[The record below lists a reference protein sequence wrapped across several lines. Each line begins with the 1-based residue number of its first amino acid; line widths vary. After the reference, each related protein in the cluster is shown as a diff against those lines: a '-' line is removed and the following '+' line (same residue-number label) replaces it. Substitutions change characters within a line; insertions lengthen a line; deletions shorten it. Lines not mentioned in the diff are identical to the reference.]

1 MRYSIRHVTR
11 FTYESPITE
20 SVMEARMQPRTDN
33 AAALSSIH
41 ADDDAIG
48 ARDDVSRSRQQPRS
62 SLQHPRPSFAPH
74 RHGRST
80 RRVPDDA
87 PASASVGAGGMVSS
101 RCDGRV
107 GTVVGVSGAEHLRP
121 ADCQHSTPS
130 GRRSGSSAATIRS
143 SRSAASWAR
152 CTRGSRT
159 ARGARASIHQSTKR
173 STTRKGVCQDF
184 AHIFLSLVR
193 PLGIPARYVS
203 GYLFQ
208 AAGSQDR
215 STDGATHAWVEVLLP
230 DLGWVGLDPT
240 NNLIADD
247 RHIRVA
253 IGRDYAD
260 VPPTR
265 GVFKGVSTVRS
276 ELSVSVT
283 VGPALSPL
291 SNDLTPFTPWMAR
304 ESVEASRG
312 RQRTAAAAAVR
323 LRLKR
328 DPYSLTLLR
337 RVARASASSR

>member
-1 MRYSIRHVTR
+1 MRYSIRHLTR

-20 SVMEARMQPRTDN
+20 SVMEARMQPRTDTLQRCLQFTLLTTPSARVMTYRDHDN
-33 AAALSSIH
+33 NLVHHFNIPGRHSRLTVTAEALVECMKI
-41 ADDDAIG
+41 
-48 ARDDVSRSRQQPRS
+48 RS
-62 SLQHPRPSFAPH
+62 LPH
-74 RHGRST
+74 RLGPAAWSRLDSMAASGQWWEYLAASTFVQQTEALVAFRAEIGLERGNDPLVALRRLMGEMYARFAYSPQST
-80 RRVPDDA
+80 RVDSPIDEA
-87 PASASVGAGGMVSS
+87 L
-101 RCDGRV
+101 
-107 GTVVGVSGAEHLRP
+107 E
-121 ADCQHSTPS
+121 
-130 GRRSGSSAATIRS
+130 
-143 SRSAASWAR
+143 
-152 CTRGSRT
+152 
-159 ARGARASIHQSTKR
+159 
-173 STTRKGVCQDF
+173 TRKGVCQDF

-253 IGRDYAD
+253 MGRDYAD

-283 VGPALSPL
+283 VGPAQSPL

-304 ESVEASRG
+304 ESVEP
-312 RQRTAAAAAVR
+312 AV
-323 LRLKR
+323 
-328 DPYSLTLLR
+328 DDSEQQQQQQ
-337 RVARASASSR
+337 

>member
-20 SVMEARMQPRTDN
+20 SVMEARMQPRTDTLQRCLQFTLLTTPSARVMTYRDHDN
-33 AAALSSIH
+33 NLVHHFNIPGRHSRLTVTAEAL
-41 ADDDAIG
+41 
-48 ARDDVSRSRQQPRS
+48 VECMTMRS
-62 SLQHPRPSFAPH
+62 LPH
-74 RHGRST
+74 RLGPAAWSRLDSMAASGQWWEYLAPSTFVQQTEALGAFRAEIGLERGNDPLVSLRRFMGEIYARFAYSPRST
-80 RRVPDDA
+80 RVDSPIDEA
-87 PASASVGAGGMVSS
+87 L
-101 RCDGRV
+101 
-107 GTVVGVSGAEHLRP
+107 E
-121 ADCQHSTPS
+121 
-130 GRRSGSSAATIRS
+130 
-143 SRSAASWAR
+143 
-152 CTRGSRT
+152 
-159 ARGARASIHQSTKR
+159 
-173 STTRKGVCQDF
+173 TRKGVCQDF

-208 AAGSQDR
+208 EAGSQDR
-215 STDGATHAWVEVLLP
+215 SADGATHAWVEVLLP

-265 GVFKGVSTVRS
+265 GVFKGVSTVKS

-283 VGPALSPL
+283 VGPVLSPL

-304 ESVEASRG
+304 ESIEPALDDSEH
-312 RQRTAAAAAVR
+312 QQQQQQQ
-323 LRLKR
+323 
-328 DPYSLTLLR
+328 
-337 RVARASASSR
+337 

>member
-1 MRYSIRHVTR
+1 MRYSIRHITR

-20 SVMEARMQPRTDN
+20 SVMEARMQPRTDTLQRCLQFTLMTTPSARVMTYRDHDN
-33 AAALSSIH
+33 NLVHHFNIPGRHSRLTVTAEAL
-41 ADDDAIG
+41 
-48 ARDDVSRSRQQPRS
+48 VECMTMRSP
-62 SLQHPRPSFAPH
+62 PH
-74 RHGRST
+74 RLGPAAWSRLGSMAASGQWWEYLAPSTFVQETEALVAFRAEIGLERGNDPLVALRRLMGEVYARFAYSPRST
-80 RRVPDDA
+80 RVDSPIDEA
-87 PASASVGAGGMVSS
+87 L
-101 RCDGRV
+101 
-107 GTVVGVSGAEHLRP
+107 E
-121 ADCQHSTPS
+121 
-130 GRRSGSSAATIRS
+130 
-143 SRSAASWAR
+143 
-152 CTRGSRT
+152 
-159 ARGARASIHQSTKR
+159 
-173 STTRKGVCQDF
+173 TRKGVCQDF

-208 AAGSQDR
+208 PAGSQNR

-240 NNLIADD
+240 NNLIAND

-265 GVFKGVSTVRS
+265 GVFKGASTVRS

-304 ESVEASRG
+304 ESVEP
-312 RQRTAAAAAVR
+312 AV
-323 LRLKR
+323 
-328 DPYSLTLLR
+328 DDSEQQQQQ
-337 RVARASASSR
+337 

>member
-1 MRYSIRHVTR
+1 MRYAIRHVTR
-11 FTYESPITE
+11 FNYESPITE
-20 SVMEARMQPRTDN
+20 SVMEARMQPRTDTLQRCLQFTLLTN
-33 AAALSSIH
+33 PSSRVMTYRDHDNNLVHHFNIPGRHSRLTVTAEALIECMTM
-41 ADDDAIG
+41 
-48 ARDDVSRSRQQPRS
+48 
-62 SLQHPRPSFAPH
+62 RPLPH
-74 RHGRST
+74 RLGPAAWPRVDAMAASGQWFDYLAPSTFVMETPKLEALKLEIGLERGNDPLVALRRLMGEMYARFEYSPRST
-80 RRVPDDA
+80 RVDSPIDEA
-87 PASASVGAGGMVSS
+87 LEA
-101 RCDGRV
+101 
-107 GTVVGVSGAEHLRP
+107 
-121 ADCQHSTPS
+121 
-130 GRRSGSSAATIRS
+130 
-143 SRSAASWAR
+143 
-152 CTRGSRT
+152 
-159 ARGARASIHQSTKR
+159 
-173 STTRKGVCQDF
+173 RKGVCQDF

-276 ELSVSVT
+276 ELNVSVA

-291 SNDLTPFTPWMAR
+291 SNDLAPFTSWMAR
-304 ESVEASRG
+304 EPAEPAPAVEDDSA
-312 RQRTAAAAAVR
+312 RQQQQQQQQ
-323 LRLKR
+323 
-328 DPYSLTLLR
+328 
-337 RVARASASSR
+337 

>member
-1 MRYSIRHVTR
+1 MRYSIRHITR

-20 SVMEARMQPRTDN
+20 SVMEARMQPRTDTLQRCLQFTLMTTPSARVMTYRDHDN
-33 AAALSSIH
+33 NLVHHFNIPGRHSRLTVTAEAL
-41 ADDDAIG
+41 
-48 ARDDVSRSRQQPRS
+48 VECMTMRS
-62 SLQHPRPSFAPH
+62 LPH
-74 RHGRST
+74 RLGPAAWSRLGSMAASGQWWEYLAPSTFVQQTEALVAFRAEIGLERGNDPLVALRRLMGEMYARFAYSPRST
-80 RRVPDDA
+80 RVDSPIDEA
-87 PASASVGAGGMVSS
+87 L
-101 RCDGRV
+101 
-107 GTVVGVSGAEHLRP
+107 E
-121 ADCQHSTPS
+121 
-130 GRRSGSSAATIRS
+130 
-143 SRSAASWAR
+143 
-152 CTRGSRT
+152 
-159 ARGARASIHQSTKR
+159 
-173 STTRKGVCQDF
+173 TRKGVCQDF

-208 AAGSQDR
+208 PAGSQNR

-240 NNLIADD
+240 NNLIAND

-304 ESVEASRG
+304 ESVEP
-312 RQRTAAAAAVR
+312 AV
-323 LRLKR
+323 
-328 DPYSLTLLR
+328 DDSEQQQQQ
-337 RVARASASSR
+337 

>member
-1 MRYSIRHVTR
+1 MAASGQWWEYLAASTFVQQTEALVAFRAEIGLERGNDPLVALRRLMGEMYARFAYSPQSTR
-11 FTYESPITE
+11 VDSPID
-20 SVMEARMQPRTDN
+20 EA
-33 AAALSSIH
+33 L
-41 ADDDAIG
+41 
-48 ARDDVSRSRQQPRS
+48 
-62 SLQHPRPSFAPH
+62 
-74 RHGRST
+74 
-80 RRVPDDA
+80 
-87 PASASVGAGGMVSS
+87 
-101 RCDGRV
+101 
-107 GTVVGVSGAEHLRP
+107 E
-121 ADCQHSTPS
+121 
-130 GRRSGSSAATIRS
+130 
-143 SRSAASWAR
+143 
-152 CTRGSRT
+152 
-159 ARGARASIHQSTKR
+159 
-173 STTRKGVCQDF
+173 TRKGVCQDF

-253 IGRDYAD
+253 MGRDYAD

-283 VGPALSPL
+283 VGPAQSPL

-304 ESVEASRG
+304 ESVEPARG
-312 RQRTAAAAAVR
+312 RQRTATTAAVR
-323 LRLKR
+323 IGSGLDYLASCSSVRIIPLISSVSRL
-328 DPYSLTLLR
+328 S
-337 RVARASASSR
+337 ASATRTISLSASAKSFCSIASRTPGIVLTA

>member
-1 MRYSIRHVTR
+1 MRYAIRHVTR
-11 FTYESPITE
+11 FNYESPITE
-20 SVMEARMQPRTDN
+20 SVMEARMQPRTDTLQRCLQFTLLTN
-33 AAALSSIH
+33 PSSRVMTYRDHDNNLVHHFNIPGRHSRLTVTAEALIECMTM
-41 ADDDAIG
+41 
-48 ARDDVSRSRQQPRS
+48 
-62 SLQHPRPSFAPH
+62 RPMPH
-74 RHGRST
+74 RLGPAAWPRVDAMAASGQWFDYLAPSTFVMETPKLEALKLEIGLERGNDPLVALRRLMGEMYARFEYSPRST
-80 RRVPDDA
+80 RVDSPIDEA
-87 PASASVGAGGMVSS
+87 IEA
-101 RCDGRV
+101 
-107 GTVVGVSGAEHLRP
+107 
-121 ADCQHSTPS
+121 
-130 GRRSGSSAATIRS
+130 
-143 SRSAASWAR
+143 
-152 CTRGSRT
+152 
-159 ARGARASIHQSTKR
+159 
-173 STTRKGVCQDF
+173 RKGVCQDF

-276 ELSVSVT
+276 ELNVSVA

-291 SNDLTPFTPWMAR
+291 SNDLAPFTSWIAR
-304 ESVEASRG
+304 EPAEPAVEDDESA
-312 RQRTAAAAAVR
+312 RQQQQQQ
-323 LRLKR
+323 
-328 DPYSLTLLR
+328 
-337 RVARASASSR
+337 